1 MIPAASELVCQLS
14 FDSSPLAYCT
24 LVPVLAISLT
34 FNPADISIPNEGT
47 VINSSPKKYGLDL
60 MGELV
65 GADVVGLG
73 VGEDVVGEGV
83 VTSSDSSQLDMSMI
97 GLGVGGGVGAM
108 TFQLDT
114 SRANGLAVGSF
125 VGALVGEADGEEVVG
140 VIVVGLEVVGA

>member
-1 MIPAASELVCQLS
+1 M
-14 FDSSPLAYCT
+14 
-24 LVPVLAISLT
+24 
-34 FNPADISIPNEGT
+34 
-47 VINSSPKKYGLDL
+47 INSSPKKYGLDL

-108 TFQLDT
+108 TFQLDM
-114 SRANGLAVGSF
+114 SRANGLAVGC
-125 VGALVGEADGEEVVG
+125 GICVVLIH
-140 VIVVGLEVVGA
+140 IVSI

>member
-1 MIPAASELVCQLS
+1 M
-14 FDSSPLAYCT
+14 
-24 LVPVLAISLT
+24 
-34 FNPADISIPNEGT
+34 
-47 VINSSPKKYGLDL
+47 NSSPKKYGLDL

-65 GADVVGLG
+65 GADDVVGLG
-73 VGEDVVGEGV
+73 VGEDVVGEDV
-83 VTSSDSSQLDMSMI
+83 VISSDSSQLDMSMI